1 LITENITWDGHELLP
16 PIWRREKD
24 STIAYGP
31 LPIIDDMH
39 VAVNNLL
46 ILAEDVV
53 VMWTI
58 DHLDPPN
65 TMEVVAIPEGKRDPR
80 CAIKYKTMPSTTL
93 LQMVGAQI

>member
-1 LITENITWDGHELLP
+1 
-16 PIWRREKD
+16 
-24 STIAYGP
+24 
-31 LPIIDDMH
+31 
-39 VAVNNLL
+39 
-46 ILAEDVV
+46 
-53 VMWTI
+53 MWAI